1 MTFNMAKILFIFQLS
16 VLLFVSL
23 VVLVKRLIKIP
34 MVQNA
39 SQDSIPMSLIDYRAL
54 ILSHYIKEEY
64 CYVLLNWIPA

>member
-1 MTFNMAKILFIFQLS
+1 MAKILFIFQLS

-39 SQDSIPMSLIDYRAL
+39 SHVTHRLQSTHSFAL
-54 ILSHYIKEEY
+54 DKEEI
-64 CYVLLNWIPA
+64 LLPIVFYLLF

>member
-34 MVQNA
+34 MAQNV
-39 SQDSIPMSLIDYRAL
+39 SQDSISMSLIDYRAL
-54 ILSHYIKEEY
+54 TLSH
-64 CYVLLNWIPA
+64 

>member
-23 VVLVKRLIKIP
+23 VVLVKRLIKIS
-34 MVQNA
+34 MAQNV

-54 ILSHYIKEEY
+54 TLSH
-64 CYVLLNWIPA
+64 

>member
-1 MTFNMAKILFIFQLS
+1 MIFNMAKILFIFQLS

-34 MVQNA
+34 MAQNV

-54 ILSHYIKEEY
+54 TLSH
-64 CYVLLNWIPA
+64 

>member
-34 MVQNA
+34 LVQNVG
-39 SQDSIPMSLIDYRAL
+39 QDSIPMSLIDYRAL
-54 ILSHYIKEEY
+54 TLSHYIKEEY
-64 CYVLLNWIPA
+64 CYALLNWIPV